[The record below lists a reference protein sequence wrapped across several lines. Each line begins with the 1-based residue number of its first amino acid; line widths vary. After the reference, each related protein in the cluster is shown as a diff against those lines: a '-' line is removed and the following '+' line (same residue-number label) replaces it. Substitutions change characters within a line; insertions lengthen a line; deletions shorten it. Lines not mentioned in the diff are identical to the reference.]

1 MDRKMDVLAML
12 KVRGSGS
19 LTDIAQELGVSK
31 QGALRHLEALQAKG
45 LVEVTTA
52 DHHGPGRP
60 GHVYRLTEAARER
73 FPSRNRELA
82 VELVD
87 FMGPGEVERFFA
99 QRAVRMEAEYSARL
113 AGLDFKER
121 ALQLGRVAQEHGH
134 MTEVADG
141 PDGGLKLRH
150 CNCPIQE
157 VAART
162 GHACQHELDLYRR
175 LLQADVVRS
184 TWVGAGDTTCTYDI
198 NANEGKRIG

>member
-19 LTDIAQELGVSK
+19 LADVARKLGVSK

-45 LVEVTTA
+45 LVEVTTG

-60 GHVYRLTEAARER
+60 GHVYRLTEAAREL
-73 FPSRNRELA
+73 FPSRHRELA
-82 VELVD
+82 ADLVD
-87 FMGPGEVERFFA
+87 FMDAAELERFFTE
-99 QRAVRMEAEYSARL
+99 RAGRMEAEYSARL
-113 AGLDFKER
+113 AGLDFKKR
-121 ALQLGRVAQEHGH
+121 ALRLGQVAREHGH
-134 MTEVADG
+134 MTEVAEA
-141 PDGGLKLRH
+141 PDGHLMLRH
-150 CNCPIQE
+150 CNCPIQD

-184 TWVGAGDTTCTYDI
+184 SWVGAGDTTCTYDI
-198 NANEGKRIG
+198 TANEGKRIG

>member
-19 LTDIAQELGVSK
+19 LTDIARELGVSK

-45 LVEVTTA
+45 LVEVTTG

-60 GHVYRLTEAARER
+60 GHVYRLTEAAQEL
-73 FPSRNRELA
+73 FPSRHRELA

-87 FMGPGEVERFFA
+87 FMEAGEVERFFA
-99 QRAVRMEAEYSARL
+99 QRAGRMEAEYSARVT
-113 AGLDFKER
+113 GLDFKKR
-121 ALQLGRVAQEHGH
+121 ALQLGQLAQEHGH
-134 MTEVADG
+134 MTEVAEE
-141 PDGGLKLRH
+141 PDGSLKLRH

-184 TWVGAGDTTCTYDI
+184 SWVGAGDTTCTYDI
-198 NANEGKRIG
+198 TANEGN